1 MAQTIVGLEVP
12 DLQQVL
18 EGQPAF
24 RARQIYEAVYRE
36 RVSDLV
42 QITALPVSLRNDL
55 ASRFPLGLPK
65 VAAEYKSVDGT
76 RRYLL
81 ALEDQKTIETVLM
94 PEEGRD
100 TICISS
106 QVGCPV
112 NCQFCLTALMGLERN
127 LTAGEI
133 VGQVL
138 FVMKTHQL
146 STGSDR
152 LNIVMMGMG
161 EPLLNLP
168 NVIKATRL
176 LADPHGI
183 GLSPRR
189 ITLSTAGI
197 VPKIVEL
204 GREPIRPKL
213 AISLNASTEEQRR
226 ELMPITRKYSL
237 KDLLAACKAYPLRKW
252 EKLTFEYVLLKGVN
266 DTDAD
271 ARRVVK
277 LLAHLNAKVNLIA
290 LNPGP
295 GIPYETPEP
304 SRVAAFQAIV
314 RRSVPCFV
322 RKPRGLDVFA
332 ACGQLKRKKDCAS
345 RRLLLFGIW
354 CYVRVREAQGPFDGF
369 EIHGLNVFAV
379 PAFFAMA

>member
-1 MAQTIVGLEVP
+1 VLYCAVPYTEDMAQAIVGLELP
-12 DLQQVL
+12 DLRAFL
-18 EGQPAF
+18 GPEQPAF
-24 RARQIYEAVYRE
+24 RARQVYDAVYRQ
-36 RVSDLV
+36 RVADLV
-42 QITALPVSLRNDL
+42 EITNLPVSLRKEL
-55 ASRFPLGLPK
+55 ASKLALGMP
-65 VAAEYKSVDGT
+65 VPSAEYKSKDGT

-81 ALEDQKTIETVLM
+81 ELEDGRTVETVLM
-94 PEEGRD
+94 PEQGRD

-138 FVMKTHQL
+138 FVMRAHRISSET
-146 STGSDR
+146 DR

-168 NVIKATRL
+168 NVIKATRIL
-176 LADPHGI
+176 TDPAGI
-183 GLSPRR
+183 GLSPKR

-197 VPKIVEL
+197 VPKIAEL
-204 GREPIRPKL
+204 GREPVRPKL
-213 AISLNASTEEQRR
+213 AISLNASYEEQRR
-226 ELMPITRKYSL
+226 KLMPITRKYSL
-237 KDLLAACKAYPLRKW
+237 KDLLTACKAYPLRPW

-271 ARRVVK
+271 ARRVVQ

-295 GIPYETPEP
+295 GIAFETPDPE
-304 SRVAAFQAIV
+304 RVHAFQGII
-314 RRSVPCFV
+314 RRAMPCFV
-322 RKPRGLDVFA
+322 RKPRGRDIFA
-332 ACGQLKRKKDCAS
+332 ACGQLKR
-345 RRLLLFGIW
+345 
-354 CYVRVREAQGPFDGF
+354 QGSGVGD
-369 EIHGLNVFAV
+369 
-379 PAFFAMA
+379 

>member
-1 MAQTIVGLEVP
+1 MLYCCVLYTGDMAQSIVGLELP
-12 DLQQVL
+12 DLQAIL
-18 EGQPAF
+18 GAEQPTF
-24 RARQIYEAVYRE
+24 RARQLYDAVYRQKIA
-36 RVSDLV
+36 DLV
-42 QITALPVSLRNDL
+42 QITSLPVSLRNEM
-55 ASRFPLGLPK
+55 ASKVAVGLPAP
-65 VAAEYKSVDGT
+65 AAEYKSTDGT

-81 ALEDQKTIETVLM
+81 ELEDGRTVETVLM
-94 PEEGRD
+94 PEDGPNTKRD

-138 FVMKTHQL
+138 FVMRAHEI
-146 STGSDR
+146 STSSDR

-168 NVIKATRL
+168 NVIKATRIL
-176 LADPHGI
+176 TDPAGI
-183 GLSPRR
+183 GLSPKR

-197 VPKIVEL
+197 VPKIAEL
-204 GREPIRPKL
+204 GREPVRPKL
-213 AISLNASTEEQRR
+213 AISLNASNEEQRR

-237 KDLLAACKAYPLRKW
+237 KDLLAACKAYPLRPW
-252 EKLTFEYVLLKGVN
+252 EKLTFEYVLLKDVN
-266 DTDAD
+266 DTEAD

-295 GIPYETPEP
+295 GIKFETPDPE
-304 SRVAAFQAIV
+304 RVRAFQAIV
-314 RRSVPCFV
+314 RRAMPCFV
-322 RKPRGLDVFA
+322 RRPRGLDIFA
-332 ACGQLKRKKDCAS
+332 ACGQLKRQEVGVGD
-345 RRLLLFGIW
+345 
-354 CYVRVREAQGPFDGF
+354 
-369 EIHGLNVFAV
+369 
-379 PAFFAMA
+379 

>member
-1 MAQTIVGLEVP
+1 MKLGPE
-12 DLQQVL
+12 
-18 EGQPAF
+18 QPAF
-24 RARQIYEAVYRE
+24 RARQLYDAVYRQRIGE
-36 RVSDLV
+36 LGQATS
-42 QITALPVSLRNDL
+42 LPVSLRKDL
-55 ASRFPLGLPK
+55 ALTMSVGLPAC
-65 VAAEYKSVDGT
+65 AAEYKSTDGT

-81 ALEDQKTIETVLM
+81 ELEDSRTVETVLM
-94 PEEGRD
+94 PEESPASSRD

-138 FVMKTHQL
+138 FVMREHGIATP
-146 STGSDR
+146 SDR

-168 NVIKATRL
+168 NVIKATRIL
-176 LADPHGI
+176 TDSAGI
-183 GLSPRR
+183 GLSPKR

-197 VPKIVEL
+197 VPKIAEL
-204 GREPIRPKL
+204 GREPVRPKL
-213 AISLNASTEEQRR
+213 AISLNASNEEQRR
-226 ELMPITRKYSL
+226 QLMPITRKYSL
-237 KDLLAACKAYPLRKW
+237 KDLLTACKAYPLRPW
-252 EKLTFEYVLLKGVN
+252 EKLTFEYVLLKDVN

-295 GIPYETPEP
+295 GIAFETPDAE
-304 SRVAAFQAIV
+304 RVSAFQSIV
-314 RRSVPCFV
+314 RRAMPCFV
-322 RKPRGLDVFA
+322 RKPRGRDIFA
-332 ACGQLKRKKDCAS
+332 ACGQLKRQELAS
-345 RRLLLFGIW
+345 IR
-354 CYVRVREAQGPFDGF
+354 
-369 EIHGLNVFAV
+369 
-379 PAFFAMA
+379 

>member
-1 MAQTIVGLEVP
+1 LPCFHFIAVFPDGRVRYTKNVPQAIVGLELP
-12 DLQQVL
+12 DLQETLGHQ
-18 EGQPAF
+18 QPAF
-24 RARQIYEAVYRE
+24 RARQLYDAVYRQK
-36 RVSDLV
+36 VTDLV
-42 QITALPVSLRNDL
+42 QITNLSLSLRKEL
-55 ASRFPLGLPK
+55 ASKVSVGLPEL
-65 VAAEYKSVDGT
+65 AAEYQSRDGT

-81 ALEDQKTIETVLM
+81 KLQDERTVEAVLM
-94 PEEGRD
+94 PEEGPDSKRD

-138 FVMKTHQL
+138 FIMRAHGI
-146 STGSDR
+146 STATDR

-176 LADPHGI
+176 LTDADGI
-183 GLSPRR
+183 GISPRR

-197 VPKIVEL
+197 VPKMADL
-204 GREPIRPKL
+204 GREPVRPKL
-213 AISLNASTEEQRR
+213 AISLNASSEEQRR

-237 KDLLAACKAYPLRKW
+237 RDLLAACKAYPLRPW

-266 DTDAD
+266 DSDAD

-295 GIPYETPEP
+295 GIAFETPDAE
-304 SRVAAFQAIV
+304 RVLAFQAIV
-314 RRSVPCFV
+314 RHAMPCFV
-322 RKPRGLDVFA
+322 RKPRGRDIFA
-332 ACGQLKRKKDCAS
+332 ACGQLKREVVGA
-345 RRLLLFGIW
+345 
-354 CYVRVREAQGPFDGF
+354 
-369 EIHGLNVFAV
+369 
-379 PAFFAMA
+379 